1 MNSTIEKGLEE
12 IWEEAHDKWDNQR
25 EEGQLSMCSPRSF
38 LIDQSKDESEVWGAP
53 IEEIVDIVVDDIQAM
68 PWSGDANWEVS
79 MSFDGYFKELRK
91 QARKKFFDHYKKY
104 VEPNR
109 KYL

>member
-12 IWEEAHDKWDNQR
+12 IWEEASDKWDNQK

-38 LIDQSKDESEVWGAP
+38 LVKDESNLWGKP
-53 IEEIVDIVVDDIQAM
+53 IEEIVNIVVDDIQGM
-68 PWSGDANWEVS
+68 PWSEDSKWEVS

-91 QARKKFFDHYKKY
+91 QARKKFFDHYKKN
-104 VEPNR
+104 VEPDR
-109 KYL
+109 KEYL